1 MSNRCRAPGF
11 TLIELLVVV
20 SVIGIITSM
29 VLLSLG
35 VLGDDRQLRVEA
47 RRISSLL
54 ELAQDEAVM
63 QGREF
68 GLEVMLSSYRFVE
81 YDAFQSRWVELI
93 GDDTFRLRQLP
104 EDIEFDLLLE
114 DRIIL
119 LDPDPHQIVD
129 PESNEFLGSAE
140 IYAPHVMI
148 FSSGDSTPF
157 ELQVVN
163 RSRQQTVVVRGD
175 LTGAIEVTTETE

>member
-11 TLIELLVVV
+11 SLIELLVVV
-20 SVIGIITSM
+20 TVIGIITSM

-119 LDPDPHQIVD
+119 LDPVPHQMRD
-129 PESNEFLGSAE
+129 PESDEFFGSAE
-140 IYAPHVMI
+140 TYAPHVMV
-148 FSSGDSTPF
+148 FSSGESTPF
-157 ELQVVN
+157 ELQIVN
-163 RSRQQTVVVRGD
+163 RLQQQTVVLRGD

>member
-1 MSNRCRAPGF
+1 MNNRCRAPGF
-11 TLIELLVVV
+11 SLIELLVVV

-157 ELQVVN
+157 ELQIVN
-163 RSRQQTVVVRGD
+163 RSRQQTVVLRGD

>member
-11 TLIELLVVV
+11 SLIELLVVV

-129 PESNEFLGSAE
+129 PESNEFLASAE

-157 ELQVVN
+157 ELQIVN
-163 RSRQQTVVVRGD
+163 RSRQQTVVLRGD

>member
-1 MSNRCRAPGF
+1 
-11 TLIELLVVV
+11 
-20 SVIGIITSM
+20 M

-119 LDPDPHQIVD
+119 LDPDPHQILD
-129 PESNEFLGSAE
+129 PESFEFLGSAE

-157 ELQVVN
+157 ELQIVN
-163 RSRQQTVVVRGD
+163 RSRQQTVVLRGD

>member
-1 MSNRCRAPGF
+1 MSKRRRASGF
-11 TLIELLVVV
+11 SLIELLVVI

-35 VLGDDRQLRVEA
+35 VLRDDRQLRTEA

-68 GLEVMLSSYRFVE
+68 GLEVMASSFRFVE
-81 YDAFQSRWVELI
+81 YDAFQLRWVELV
-93 GDDTFRLRQLP
+93 GDDMFRFRQLP

-114 DRIIL
+114 GQIIML
-119 LDPDPHQIVD
+119 GMDPQQIEDPDSKDVRIST
-129 PESNEFLGSAE
+129 EA
-140 IYAPHVMI
+140 YAPHVLI
-148 FSSGDSTPF
+148 FSSGESTPF
-157 ELQVVN
+157 ELQIVN
-163 RSRQQTVVVRGD
+163 RSEQQKVIVRGD
-175 LTGAIEVTTETE
+175 LTGAIEVTTDTE